1 MTLAHNAE
9 EKKKSW
15 DALSLS
21 LSQGS
26 LLPPTNIPFHRFKK
40 NVCLETPGRWKNL
53 KHTLALFRYWGVVS
67 EPPELPRSELMD
79 ENGGRCSQAAHT
91 LLHYRDHIPKC
102 WKNFSRQTHP
112 EFPRRFITQKW
123 GVARDSLRVENWIVM
138 CSSFRTLTR
147 PCL

>member
-1 MTLAHNAE
+1 MQRRRKSHGMHCLFLYLRAVCFLPQTSHSIASKRMCVLKRLADERTWSTH
-9 EKKKSW
+9 
-15 DALSLS
+15 
-21 LSQGS
+21 
-26 LLPPTNIPFHRFKK
+26 LL
-40 NVCLETPGRWKNL
+40 
-53 KHTLALFRYWGVVS
+53 LFRYWGVVS

-123 GVARDSLRVENWIVM
+123 GVARDSLRAENWIVM